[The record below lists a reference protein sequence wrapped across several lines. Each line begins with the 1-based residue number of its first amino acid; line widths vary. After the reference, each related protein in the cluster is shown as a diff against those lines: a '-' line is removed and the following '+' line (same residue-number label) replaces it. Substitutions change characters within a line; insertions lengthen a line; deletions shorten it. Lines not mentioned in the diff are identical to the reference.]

1 VDERTPQQR
10 RKALRNA
17 VIVAVVAVAFYAGF
31 IFVEYLRSRGGG

>member
-1 VDERTPQQR
+1 MDERTPQQR